1 MTKRW
6 KEQNVVEVSMTK
18 DFENTKSGCKEEG
31 NNRNK
36 PSLFT
41 EDGIEIICRL
51 RTLKK
56 NNF

>member
-51 RTLKK
+51 R
-56 NNF
+56 N